1 MDVLI
6 SENQLPKNAGVVV
19 VILNNYDEF
28 YQVLDYSFHIL
39 KCDTHVAYENYK
51 NYIKKMIT
59 NRNSLYVCFI
69 IKGQKYSEDEETL
82 IKFYLPLTGVSTCKK
97 YFDFQF
103 NFQSSFV
110 YLDEKDSDDYDFGL

>member
-6 SENQLPKNAGVVV
+6 SENQLPKNAGGVV

-39 KCDTHVAYENYK
+39 KCDNHVAYENYK
-51 NYIKKMIT
+51 NDIKKMIT

-97 YFDFQF
+97 DFDFQF